1 MSTPT
6 NGYPAEKASD
16 VEVLPA
22 PATSTD
28 TRAGTPPARRSGLGS
43 RLFKCGFTVISVLL
57 VLKLLYLGFDA
68 LPRGCHGLGAQMSS
82 NYHPIDDG
90 GHQHPFP
97 PIGDWKPF
105 QGTTHFEFEPAAASG
120 FSVRGAQAF
129 GKVVFEASKLS
140 DKVVI
145 DLDIKTSKK
154 DKDGE
159 VTVKEENGYL
169 TVDTP
174 NTGKMETYASAKIQI
189 PSNIIGKFVMP
200 QFQVDVGRH
209 MVDFSGLPE
218 SLEIDTFK
226 VRIGQG
232 FVKPGPVHTN
242 TTKIS
247 IGHGALKGSL
257 IHAAY
262 ETNIDVAH
270 GNVTLDIPDIS
281 SGSQGATKIHLG
293 NGHLKGTLSVY
304 NSTTVDVA
312 SGGIY
317 IGVDFKHSDR
327 RASLSTKIAAGN
339 SRVYVNS
346 IAAERLLESSH
357 SSINGDQLITY
368 PSNFQ
373 GTIDARGVLGDIK
386 LAGKDLA
393 VEKVIG
399 GLVGRQGDSNRNS
412 VTVKSVRGKLD
423 ILVGDE

>member
-1 MSTPT
+1 MSTPA
-6 NGYPAEKASD
+6 NGYPAEKVAD

-22 PATSTD
+22 PATSS
-28 TRAGTPPARRSGLGS
+28 RTPPARRSNPIGRFFRRIFAVL
-43 RLFKCGFTVISVLL
+43 SVVL
-57 VLKLLYLGFDA
+57 VLKVCYLAFEA
-68 LPRGCHGLGAQMSS
+68 PPRGCHGLRTQMSS
-82 NYHPIDDG
+82 NYDPVDDG

-105 QGTTHFEFEPAAASG
+105 QGTTHFEFEPATASG

-129 GKVVFEASKLS
+129 GKVVFETSKLS

-145 DLDIKTSKK
+145 DLDIKTNKK

-159 VTVKEENGYL
+159 VTVKEDNGYL

-174 NTGKMETYASAKIQI
+174 NAGKMETYASAKIQI
-189 PSNIIGKFVMP
+189 PSNIIGKFAIP
-200 QFQVDVGRH
+200 QFQVDVPRH
-209 MVDFSGLPE
+209 MVDFSRLPE
-218 SLEIDTFK
+218 SLEIDSFK
-226 VRIGQG
+226 VRIGKG

-242 TTKIS
+242 TTTIS
-247 IGHGALKGSL
+247 IGNGALKGSL
-257 IHAAY
+257 IHARY
-262 ETNIDVAH
+262 ETNVDVGH

-281 SGSQGATKIHLG
+281 SGNQGATKIHLG

-312 SGGIY
+312 SGSIY
-317 IGVDFKHSDR
+317 IGVDFKHSDP
-327 RASLSTKIAAGN
+327 RASLSTKIASGN

-357 SSINGDQLITY
+357 TSINGDQLITY

-373 GTIDARGVLGDIK
+373 GTIDARGVVGDVK

-393 VEKVIG
+393 VEKVVG
-399 GLVGRQGDSNRNS
+399 GLVGRQGDSSRNS
-412 VTVKSVRGKLD
+412 ITVKSVRGKLD